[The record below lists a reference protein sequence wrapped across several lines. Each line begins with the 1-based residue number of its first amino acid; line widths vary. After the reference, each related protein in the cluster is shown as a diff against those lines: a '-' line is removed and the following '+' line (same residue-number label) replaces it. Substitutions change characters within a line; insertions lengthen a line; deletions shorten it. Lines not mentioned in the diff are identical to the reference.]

1 MEKQVVLICNA
12 GSSTLKL
19 AVLEI
24 AESDQRVTVESA
36 IERTIERTID
46 SADDSAEYHI
56 LDTVAFSGC
65 ADTLRKSLQDYLTRW
80 PARTPKPAAILHRV
94 VHAGLVAEQ
103 ASLLDQQTLQ
113 QIAHWSPLAPLHNA
127 LAQNIIAYLSTAWP
141 AAKQYAIFDSGL
153 YEHLPAVARH
163 YALPEALSSR
173 WPIQR
178 YGFHGLAH
186 RSQWRQV
193 NRLHTQA
200 QNPVPQRLISVQLG
214 GGCSITAW
222 CEGKVIDTSMGFT
235 PLEGLPMAN
244 RSGSIDPGIL
254 LHLLQNEGMSA
265 AGIAALLNGKS
276 GLASIAGSD
285 GDIRQL
291 IANTTP
297 QTELAI
303 AHYCYQIRKHVGAA
317 IAVLGGIDAISFGG
331 GTGEHQA
338 GVRGQVL
345 SGLQDLG
352 IELDSAL
359 NQRAQGTTFLHSK
372 NSQTAICLTVVN
384 ELDEMIRQYQHL
396 PDK

>member
-24 AESDQRVTVESA
+24 DGSDQQRA
-36 IERTIERTID
+36 I
-46 SADDSAEYHI
+46 DSAEYHI
-56 LDTVAFSGC
+56 SDAVAFAGC
-65 ADTLRKSLQDYLTRW
+65 ADTLRKSLHDYLMRW
-80 PARTPKPAAILHRV
+80 PAHTPKPAVILHRI

-103 ASLLDQQTLQ
+103 ARLLDQQTRQ

-127 LAQNIIAYLSTAWP
+127 LAQNIIAYLSTASP
-141 AAKQYAIFDSGL
+141 EATQYAIFDSGL

-163 YALPEALSSR
+163 YALPEALSLR

-193 NRLHTQA
+193 NRLHAQA
-200 QNPVPQRLISVQLG
+200 DIQAPRRLISVQLG

-222 CEGKVIDTSMGFT
+222 SDDRPVDTSMGFT
-235 PLEGLPMAN
+235 PLEGLVMAN
-244 RSGSIDPGIL
+244 RSGSIDPGIV
-254 LHLLQNEGMSA
+254 LHLLDNEGMSVA
-265 AGIAALLNGKS
+265 SIAALLNGQS
-276 GLASIAGSD
+276 GLASIAGSN
-285 GDIRQL
+285 GDIRHL
-291 IANTTP
+291 LANLTP
-297 QTELAI
+297 EAELAI
-303 AHYCYQIRKHVGAA
+303 THYCRQIRKHIGAA
-317 IAVLGGIDAISFGG
+317 IAVLGGVDAISFGG

-338 GVRGQVL
+338 GVREQVL
-345 SGLQDLG
+345 SGLQELG
-352 IELDSAL
+352 IELNIAL
-359 NQRAQGTTFLHSK
+359 NQRAQGTSFLHSE
-372 NSQTAICLTVVN
+372 NSQTSICLTVVN